1 VTPDVTAACY
11 HPRIIVREA
20 KMERIADAVAGVRLG
35 EGAVYKNM
43 TLFPLCGEG
52 VRAAGYVTL
61 DEALER
67 QEAEVTEVSEGGS
80 VPELK
85 FVNSGRFPVFLL
97 DGEELIGAK
106 QNRVLNLSI
115 LVAAGRTVLVPV
127 SCVEAG
133 RWHRRSRKFCAAPR
147 AQYAAG
153 RARKMD
159 QVSRSM
165 SQRGQRRSDQG
176 AVWADISEMSARFGV
191 SSETS
196 AMSDIFDR
204 EAARL
209 EDYVEAFPVLDGQRG
224 AVFAVAGRV
233 VGVDLFDSAE
243 TFRKLFPKLL
253 RSYGLDALD
262 RARSESP
269 GKGCS
274 REEAGDFLRR
284 VASAEVGEFPA
295 VGEGTDLRLQA
306 GGLTGAALAA
316 GDRILHLGAFN
327 LGADHGFC

>member
-1 VTPDVTAACY
+1 
-11 HPRIIVREA
+11 
-20 KMERIADAVAGVRLG
+20 
-35 EGAVYKNM
+35 
-43 TLFPLCGEG
+43 
-52 VRAAGYVTL
+52 
-61 DEALER
+61 
-67 QEAEVTEVSEGGS
+67 
-80 VPELK
+80 
-85 FVNSGRFPVFLL
+85 
-97 DGEELIGAK
+97 
-106 QNRVLNLSI
+106 
-115 LVAAGRTVLVPV
+115 
-127 SCVEAG
+127 VEA
-133 RWHRRSRKFCAAPR
+133 
-147 AQYAAG
+147 
-153 RARKMD
+153 
-159 QVSRSM
+159 V
-165 SQRGQRRSDQG
+165 
-176 AVWADISEMSARFGV
+176 
-191 SSETS
+191 
-196 AMSDIFDR
+196 
-204 EAARL
+204 
-209 EDYVEAFPVLDGQRG
+209 PVLDGQRG